1 VDADRRRYRRALAA
15 TTFDGQVYLFA
26 AGNGADD
33 VVYSNHAKP
42 GEAFMGW
49 EPVGGTTDAP
59 IAATAFDDHLYIFR
73 KGQSDHGISYNVAA
87 PGQPFTGWSPTLG
100 TTAQA
105 ITATTFKGALY
116 LIARGDASDEQFYIN
131 SKQPGMPFLGWRL
144 LGGSSSFV
152 TAAASFNDFLY
163 LFAPGGDPSYLYF
176 DLSSDG
182 VSFTGWS
189 DFYLSDGSYGE
200 ILGPGVSN
208 NGAIAAAASA
218 SRIFLIGRGSNN
230 HVYYT
235 LAPPGEAF
243 APWQEIPRGQA
254 LQGPMITDAAPA
266 ATIANGLLYVVVKS
280 PSQGIW
286 IATAD
291 GF

>member
-1 VDADRRRYRRALAA
+1 MDADRRRYRRALAA

-33 VVYSNHAKP
+33 VVYSNRAKP

-105 ITATTFKGALY
+105 VTATMFKGACISSL
-116 LIARGDASDEQFYIN
+116 AEMAAT
-131 SKQPGMPFLGWRL
+131 
-144 LGGSSSFV
+144 SSSMS
-152 TAAASFNDFLY
+152 T
-163 LFAPGGDPSYLYF
+163 PS
-176 DLSSDG
+176 SPACPS
-182 VSFTGWS
+182 W
-189 DFYLSDGSYGE
+189 
-200 ILGPGVSN
+200 
-208 NGAIAAAASA
+208 ASA
-218 SRIFLIGRGSNN
+218 SRIFLIARGSNN

-243 APWQEIPRGQA
+243 APLQEIPRGQA